1 MPQIKDWHVFAL
13 LAALGLCAMAIIA
26 HGQGKRFTDGRN
38 DFTPLYSGAYAL
50 EQGKL
55 YDQAALLA
63 IEDERAG
70 FHSDEH
76 GYIRLP
82 FHAVFMWPISRL
94 PYPAAYLVWQ
104 TLSLLAFAGFIAL
117 WRPPTFWEVAVWSC
131 MSFAA
136 LHVFLKGQ
144 DVNFLLLA
152 IAATAVLHRK
162 GRVFAAGLVFS
173 LCAAKFHLFLLTP
186 ALIFARRD
194 WPFLRGFLTG
204 GAALALIS
212 FAAAGLTWP
221 LEFLEEALNPKF
233 SPGEPNMPNL
243 HGAVALLPG
252 AMVWE
257 ALGAAVAA
265 ASVWFAARRTDFQF
279 GLSASLIGGLLL
291 SRHSYLLDCA
301 ILLPA
306 CLTVLALS
314 RFRLSKA
321 AAALLLTPPAA
332 LAIGM
337 GSPYSAIA
345 VGVALALLAG
355 MAIEGRAIAA
365 AQQES
370 EAETPQPLPMT
381 QAAAAGA
388 GSLGRATLPPQ

>member
-13 LAALGLCAMAIIA
+13 LAALGLCAMALVA
-26 HGQGKRFTDGRN
+26 HGQGQRFTDGRN

-55 YDQAALLA
+55 YDQSTLLT

-82 FHAVFMWPISRL
+82 FHAAFMWPLSRL
-94 PYPAAYLVWQ
+94 PYPVAYTVFQ
-104 TLSLLAFAGFIAL
+104 ILSLLAVAGFVAL
-117 WRPPTFWEVAVWSC
+117 WRPPPFWEVAVWTC
-131 MSFAA
+131 MSFAI
-136 LHVFLKGQ
+136 LHVVLKGQ

-152 IAATAVLHRK
+152 IALTAVLHRK

-186 ALIFARRD
+186 TLIFARRD
-194 WPFLRGFLTG
+194 WSFLRGFLSG
-204 GAALALIS
+204 GAALTLLS
-212 FAAAGLTWP
+212 FAVAGPTWP

-252 AMVWE
+252 AIVWE
-257 ALGAAVAA
+257 TLGAMVAAVA
-265 ASVWFAARRTDFQF
+265 VWFAARRTDFQF

-306 CLTVLALS
+306 CLTVLAVS
-314 RFRLSKA
+314 RFRLSKIIA
-321 AAALLLTPPAA
+321 AVLLMPPGAM
-332 LAIGM
+332 AIGM

-345 VGVALALLAG
+345 VAAALLLLVG
-355 MAIEGRAIAA
+355 MAM
-365 AQQES
+365 
-370 EAETPQPLPMT
+370 EARTAFEPQPDAEPTEPPAAMSH
-381 QAAAAGA
+381 AAAASA
-388 GSLGRATLPPQ
+388 GSMRRATLPPQ